1 MAKRSKAYRA
11 AKEKVSSTTKYPL
24 VEAVALTKEVSI
36 SKFTGAVELHVK
48 TAANPKYNDQ
58 MLRGTVVLPHGTGKT
73 VRVAAFVSDDK
84 RDEATNA
91 WADLVGN
98 QEILE
103 AIQWGNTDFDVLVTT
118 ADQMRDLARVAK
130 ILGPKGL
137 MPSPKAGT
145 VTNNLD
151 QTIGDIKKWRVEF
164 KLDKTWNIHVRI
176 ASLDFSDE
184 QIVENFESLMKAV
197 QENKPT
203 GVKGK
208 LVQKVVLAPTMG
220 PGVQVE
226 YNA

>member
-1 MAKRSKAYRA
+1 MARGKAYRA
-11 AKEKVSSTTKYPL
+11 WREKVSSTEKYEL
-24 VEAVALTKEVSI
+24 AEAVRLVKEVSYT
-36 SKFTGAVELHVK
+36 KFVGAVELHVK
-48 TAANPKYNDQ
+48 TGANPKYNDQ

-73 VRVAAFVSDDK
+73 VRVAAYVADDK
-84 RDEATNA
+84 RDEAKA
-91 WADLVGN
+91 AGADLIGN

-103 AIQWGNTDFDVLVTT
+103 AIQAGTMDFDVLVTT

-145 VTNNLD
+145 VSNNLE
-151 QTIGDIKKWRVEF
+151 QTIGDIKKGRVEF
-164 KLDKTWNIHVRI
+164 KLDKTGNIHVRI
-176 ASLDFSDE
+176 AWTDFTDV
-184 QIVENFESLMKAV
+184 QIAENFISLMKAV

-203 GVKGK
+203 GIKGK

-220 PGVQVE
+220 VGVQVV